1 MNTSDTLHIVDA
13 DLTRRANLARMVLA
27 AGRHAEIYA
36 NADELMAHAPAD
48 GVVILH
54 DDPDAETVPN
64 LISAISDAGTWL
76 PVIAISEHLDRRAI
90 VKAMKAGAVDYLP
103 VPSRFDTLG
112 DAINRTADEVAER
125 RTRRVRAASA
135 RQRIDRL
142 TRRERQVLELM
153 AIGGTNKTMARDLG
167 ISQNTIEIHRQN
179 MVNKLGALNSV
190 DAARIWF
197 EATNLI
203 AAA

>member
-1 MNTSDTLHIVDA
+1 M
-13 DLTRRANLARMVLA
+13 
-27 AGRHAEIYA
+27 
-36 NADELMAHAPAD
+36 
-48 GVVILH
+48 
-54 DDPDAETVPN
+54 
-64 LISAISDAGTWL
+64 
-76 PVIAISEHLDRRAI
+76 
-90 VKAMKAGAVDYLP
+90 DYLP

-167 ISQNTIEIHRQN
+167 ISMNTIEIHRQN

>member
-1 MNTSDTLHIVDA
+1 MNTSDILHIVDP
-13 DLTRRANLARMVLA
+13 DVTRRANLARMVLA
-27 AGRHAEIYA
+27 AGHHAEIYA
-36 NADELMAHAPAD
+36 SADELVAHAPSD

-54 DDPDAETVPN
+54 GDPDAETVPN
-64 LISAISDAGTWL
+64 LISAISDAGNWL
-76 PVIAISEHLDRRAI
+76 PVIAISERLDRSAI

-103 VPSRFDTLG
+103 VPSRFDAL
-112 DAINRTADEVAER
+112 DEAISRSADEVAEHRSR
-125 RTRRVRAASA
+125 RSRAASA

-142 TRRERQVLELM
+142 TTRERQVLELM
-153 AIGGTNKTMARDLG
+153 ALGGTNKTMARDLG

-190 DAARIWF
+190 DAARIFF
-197 EATNLI
+197 EATDLV